1 MERGEQVN
9 EIPLKPEMLDTLLTL
24 QQAEITEHEIYRRIG
39 EVTPDPHNNEV
50 LARIATQEYEHYLIW
65 KKYSGRDIAPARLRV
80 WYYYLM
86 ARILG
91 ITFAIKLMEGVEKRA
106 QGTYHEIGTIIP
118 EVKEIV
124 AHEEAHE
131 RELIGLLDEERLR
144 YVGSVVLG
152 LNDALVEFTG
162 TLAGLT
168 FALQNSQVIA
178 MAGLITGVAASLSMG
193 ASEYLSQK
201 SDEGSENALKAA
213 FYTGMTY
220 IITVVLLVL
229 PFLLLSNPYFAL
241 PITLASAILV
251 IFLFTFYISIAKDLP
266 FVRRFLEMAAI
277 SMGIAAISFVIGL
290 IIRVVLHVDV

>member
-1 MERGEQVN
+1 MIEK
-9 EIPLKPEMLDTLLTL
+9 PLTQKTSATLLKL
-24 QQAEITEHEIYRRIG
+24 QQAEITEYRIYQKIAAA
-39 EVTPDPHNNEV
+39 TTDPHNREI
-50 LARIATQEYEHYLIW
+50 LTRIAEQENEHYRIW
-65 KKYSGRDIAPARLRV
+65 KKYTGRDVAPDLYRV
-80 WYYYLM
+80 WYYYLL

-91 ITFAIKLMEGVEKRA
+91 ITFAIKLMEGIEKRA
-106 QGTYHEIGTIIP
+106 QHVYRELGTIIP

-201 SDEGSENALKAA
+201 SGEGSQNAGKAA
-213 FYTGMTY
+213 LYTGTAY
-220 IITVVLLVL
+220 IFTVFLLVL
-229 PFLLLSNPYFAL
+229 PFLLFSNPYVAL
-241 PITLASAILV
+241 PITLGCAILV

-266 FVRRFLEMAAI
+266 FVRRFLEMVAI
-277 SMGIAAISFVIGL
+277 SMGIAGISFVIGL
-290 IIRVVLHVDV
+290 IIRMVLHVDV

>member
-1 MERGEQVN
+1 M
-9 EIPLKPEMLDTLLTL
+9 IKKPLTQKTSATLLKL
-24 QQAEITEHEIYRRIG
+24 QQAEITEYRIYQKIAAA
-39 EVTPDPHNNEV
+39 TTDPHNREI
-50 LARIATQEYEHYLIW
+50 LTRIAEQENEHYLIW
-65 KKYSGRDIAPARLRV
+65 KKYTGRDVAPDLYRV
-80 WYYYLM
+80 WYYYLL

-91 ITFAIKLMEGVEKRA
+91 ITFAIKLMEGIEKRA
-106 QGTYHEIGTIIP
+106 QQTYREIGTIIP

-201 SDEGSENALKAA
+201 SGGGSQNPGKAA
-213 FYTGMTY
+213 FYTGTAY
-220 IITVVLLVL
+220 IFTVFLLVL
-229 PFLLLSNPYFAL
+229 PFLVFSNPYVAL
-241 PITLASAILV
+241 PITLGCAILV

-266 FVRRFLEMAAI
+266 FVRRFLEMVAI
-277 SMGIAAISFVIGL
+277 SMGIAGISFVIGL
-290 IIRVVLHVDV
+290 IIRMVLHVDV

>member
-1 MERGEQVN
+1 MIEK
-9 EIPLKPEMLDTLLTL
+9 PLTQKTSATLLNL
-24 QQAEITEHEIYRRIG
+24 QQAEITEYRIYQKIAAAI
-39 EVTPDPHNNEV
+39 TDPHNREI
-50 LARIATQEYEHYLIW
+50 LTRIAEQENEHYLIW
-65 KKYSGRDIAPARLRV
+65 KKYTGRDVAPDLYRV
-80 WYYYLM
+80 WYYYLL

-91 ITFAIKLMEGVEKRA
+91 ITFAIKLMEGIEKRA
-106 QGTYHEIGTIIP
+106 QHVYRELGTIIP

-201 SDEGSENALKAA
+201 SGEGSQNAGKAA
-213 FYTGMTY
+213 LYTGTAY
-220 IITVVLLVL
+220 IFTVFLLVL
-229 PFLLLSNPYFAL
+229 PFLLFSNPYVAL
-241 PITLASAILV
+241 PITLGCAILV

-266 FVRRFLEMAAI
+266 FVRRFLEMVAI
-277 SMGIAAISFVIGL
+277 SMGIAGISFVIGL
-290 IIRVVLHVDV
+290 IIRMVLHVDL

>member
-1 MERGEQVN
+1 MIEK
-9 EIPLKPEMLDTLLTL
+9 PLTQKTSATLLKL
-24 QQAEITEHEIYRRIG
+24 QQAEITEYRIYQKIAAA
-39 EVTPDPHNNEV
+39 TTDPHNREI
-50 LARIATQEYEHYLIW
+50 LTRIAEQENEHYRIW
-65 KKYSGRDIAPARLRV
+65 KKYTGRDVAPDLYRV
-80 WYYYLM
+80 WYYYLL

-91 ITFAIKLMEGVEKRA
+91 ITFAIKLMEGIEKRA
-106 QGTYHEIGTIIP
+106 QQTYREIGTIIP

-201 SDEGSENALKAA
+201 SGEGSQNAGKAA
-213 FYTGMTY
+213 LYTGTAY
-220 IITVVLLVL
+220 IFTVFLLVL
-229 PFLLLSNPYFAL
+229 PFLLFSNPYVAL
-241 PITLASAILV
+241 PITLGCAILV

-266 FVRRFLEMAAI
+266 FVRRFLEMVAI
-277 SMGIAAISFVIGL
+277 SMGIAGISFVIGL
-290 IIRVVLHVDV
+290 IIRMVLHVDV

>member
-1 MERGEQVN
+1 MIEK
-9 EIPLKPEMLDTLLTL
+9 PLTQKTSATLLKL
-24 QQAEITEHEIYRRIG
+24 QQAEITEYRIYQKIAAA
-39 EVTPDPHNNEV
+39 TTDPHNREI
-50 LARIATQEYEHYLIW
+50 LTRIAEQENEHYRIW
-65 KKYSGRDIAPARLRV
+65 KKYTGRDVAPDLYRV
-80 WYYYLM
+80 WYYYLL

-91 ITFAIKLMEGVEKRA
+91 ITFAIKLMEGIEKRA
-106 QGTYHEIGTIIP
+106 QHVYRELGTIIP

-201 SDEGSENALKAA
+201 SGEGSQNAGKAA
-213 FYTGMTY
+213 LYTGTAY
-220 IITVVLLVL
+220 IFTVFLLVL
-229 PFLLLSNPYFAL
+229 PFLLFSNPYVAL
-241 PITLASAILV
+241 PITLGCAILV

-266 FVRRFLEMAAI
+266 FVRRFLEMVAI
-277 SMGIAAISFVIGL
+277 SMGIAGISFVIGL
-290 IIRVVLHVDV
+290 IIRMVLHVDL

>member
-1 MERGEQVN
+1 MIEK
-9 EIPLKPEMLDTLLTL
+9 PLTQKTSATLLKL
-24 QQAEITEHEIYRRIG
+24 QQAEITEYRIYQKIAAA
-39 EVTPDPHNNEV
+39 TTDPHNREI
-50 LARIATQEYEHYLIW
+50 LTRIAEQENEHYLIW
-65 KKYSGRDIAPARLRV
+65 KKYTGRDVAPDLYRV
-80 WYYYLM
+80 WYYYLL

-91 ITFAIKLMEGVEKRA
+91 ITFAIKLMEGIEKRA
-106 QGTYHEIGTIIP
+106 QQTYREIGTIIP

-201 SDEGSENALKAA
+201 SGGGSQNPGKAA
-213 FYTGMTY
+213 FYTGTAY
-220 IITVVLLVL
+220 IFTVFLLVL
-229 PFLLLSNPYFAL
+229 PFLLF
-241 PITLASAILV
+241 PIHTSPCRSRLDV
-251 IFLFTFYISIAKDLP
+251 
-266 FVRRFLEMAAI
+266 RFL
-277 SMGIAAISFVIGL
+277 SSSFS
-290 IIRVVLHVDV
+290 RSTYQ

>member
-1 MERGEQVN
+1 MIEK
-9 EIPLKPEMLDTLLTL
+9 PLTQKTSATIIML
-24 QQAEITEHEIYRRIG
+24 QQAEITEHQIYQKIAAA
-39 EVTPDPHNNEV
+39 TSDPHNRET
-50 LARIATQEYEHYLIW
+50 LTRIAEQENEHYLIW
-65 KKYSGRDIAPARLRV
+65 KKYTGRDVAPDVYRV
-80 WYYYLM
+80 WFYYLL
-86 ARILG
+86 ACILG
-91 ITFAIKLMEGVEKRA
+91 ITFAIKLMEGIEKRA
-106 QGTYHEIGTIIP
+106 QHIYRQIGTIIP

-124 AHEEAHE
+124 AHEESHE

-144 YVGSVVLG
+144 YLGSVVLG

-201 SDEGSENALKAA
+201 SEEGSQNAGKAA
-213 FYTGMTY
+213 LYTGTAY
-220 IITVVLLVL
+220 IFTVFLLVL
-229 PFLLLSNPYFAL
+229 PFLVFSNPYFAL

-251 IFLFTFYISIAKDLP
+251 IFFFTFYISIAKDLP

-290 IIRVVLHVDV
+290 MIRVVLH

>member
-1 MERGEQVN
+1 MIEN
-9 EIPLKPEMLDTLLTL
+9 PLTQKTFATLLML
-24 QQAEITEHEIYRRIG
+24 QKAEITEHRIYQKIAA
-39 EVTPDPHNNEV
+39 VTSDPHNREI
-50 LARIATQEYEHYLIW
+50 LTRIAEQENEHYRIW
-65 KKYSGRDIAPARLRV
+65 KKYTGRDVAPDLYRV
-80 WYYYLM
+80 WYYYLL

-91 ITFAIKLMEGVEKRA
+91 ITFAIKLMEGIEKRA
-106 QGTYHEIGTIIP
+106 QQTYREIGTIIP
-118 EVKEIV
+118 EVKDIV

-131 RELIGLLDEERLR
+131 HELIGLLDEERLR

-201 SDEGSENALKAA
+201 SSEGSQNPGKAA
-213 FYTGMTY
+213 LYTGTAY
-220 IITVVLLVL
+220 IFTVFLLVL
-229 PFLLLSNPYFAL
+229 PFLVFSNPYVAL
-241 PITLASAILV
+241 PITLGFAILV
-251 IFLFTFYISIAKDLP
+251 IFFFTFYISIAKDLP

-277 SMGIAAISFVIGL
+277 SMGIAGISFVIGL
-290 IIRVVLHVDV
+290 AIRMVLHVDV

>member
-1 MERGEQVN
+1 MSEQ
-9 EIPLKPEMLDTLLTL
+9 PLSPDMVGTLITL
-24 QQAEITEHEIYRRIG
+24 QQGEITEHQIYQKIAAA
-39 EVTPDPHNNEV
+39 TSDPHNRVV
-50 LARIATQEYEHYLIW
+50 LTRIAVQEYEHYLIW
-65 KKYSGRDIAPARLRV
+65 KKYTRRDIAPKAHLVWSYYFLARF
-80 WYYYLM
+80 
-86 ARILG
+86 LG

-106 QGTYHEIGTIIP
+106 QGIYREVGMIIP
-118 EVKEIV
+118 EVREIV

-168 FALQNSQVIA
+168 FAIQNSQVIA

-201 SDEGSENALKAA
+201 SGGGSGDAVKAA
-213 FYTGMTY
+213 LYTGIAY
-220 IITVVLLVL
+220 IVTVCLLVL
-229 PFLLLSNPYFAL
+229 PFLFLSNPYFAL
-241 PITLASAILV
+241 PITMASAILV

-266 FVRRFLEMAAI
+266 FVRRFFEMAAI

-290 IIRVVLHVDV
+290 MIRVLMHVDV

>member
-1 MERGEQVN
+1 MIEK
-9 EIPLKPEMLDTLLTL
+9 PLTQKTSATLFKL
-24 QQAEITEHEIYRRIG
+24 QQAEITEYHIYQKIAAA
-39 EVTPDPHNNEV
+39 TTDPHNREI
-50 LARIATQEYEHYLIW
+50 LTRIAEQENEHYLIW
-65 KKYSGRDIAPARLRV
+65 KKYTGRDVAPDLYRV
-80 WYYYLM
+80 WYYYLL

-91 ITFAIKLMEGVEKRA
+91 ITFAIKLMEGIEKRA
-106 QGTYHEIGTIIP
+106 QHVYRELGTIIP

-201 SDEGSENALKAA
+201 SGEGSQNAGKAA
-213 FYTGMTY
+213 LYTGTAY
-220 IITVVLLVL
+220 IFTVFLLVL
-229 PFLLLSNPYFAL
+229 PFLLFSNPYVAL
-241 PITLASAILV
+241 PITLGCAILV
-251 IFLFTFYISIAKDLP
+251 IFFFTFYISIAKDLP
-266 FVRRFLEMAAI
+266 FVRRFLEMVAI
-277 SMGIAAISFVIGL
+277 SMGIAGISFVIGL
-290 IIRVVLHVDV
+290 IIRMVLHVDV

>member
-1 MERGEQVN
+1 MIEK
-9 EIPLKPEMLDTLLTL
+9 PLTQMTSATLIML
-24 QQAEITEHEIYRRIG
+24 QQAEITEHRIYQKIAAA
-39 EVTPDPHNNEV
+39 TSDPHNRET
-50 LARIATQEYEHYLIW
+50 LTRIAEQENEHYLIW
-65 KKYSGRDIAPARLRV
+65 KKYTGRDIAPDVYRV
-80 WYYYLM
+80 WFYYLL

-91 ITFAIKLMEGVEKRA
+91 ITFAIKLMEGIEKRA
-106 QGTYHEIGTIIP
+106 QHTYREIGTIIP
-118 EVKEIV
+118 EVREIV
-124 AHEEAHE
+124 AHEESHE

-178 MAGLITGVAASLSMG
+178 MAGLITGIAASLSMG

-201 SDEGSENALKAA
+201 SEEGSQNAGKAA
-213 FYTGMTY
+213 LYTGTAY
-220 IITVVLLVL
+220 IFTVFLLVL
-229 PFLLLSNPYFAL
+229 PFLVFSNPYFAL

-251 IFLFTFYISIAKDLP
+251 IFFFTFYISIAKDLP

-290 IIRVVLHVDV
+290 MIRVVLHVDA

>member
-1 MERGEQVN
+1 MIEK
-9 EIPLKPEMLDTLLTL
+9 PLTQKTSATLLKL
-24 QQAEITEHEIYRRIG
+24 QQAEITEYRIYQKIAAA
-39 EVTPDPHNNEV
+39 TTDPHNREI
-50 LARIATQEYEHYLIW
+50 LTRIAEQENEHYLIW
-65 KKYSGRDIAPARLRV
+65 KKYTGRDVAPDLYRV
-80 WYYYLM
+80 WYYYLL

-91 ITFAIKLMEGVEKRA
+91 ITFAIKLMEGIEKRA
-106 QGTYHEIGTIIP
+106 QHVYREIGTIIP

-201 SDEGSENALKAA
+201 SGGGSQNAGKAA
-213 FYTGMTY
+213 LYTGTAY
-220 IITVVLLVL
+220 IFTVFLLVL
-229 PFLLLSNPYFAL
+229 PFLLFSNPYVAL
-241 PITLASAILV
+241 PITLGCAILV

-266 FVRRFLEMAAI
+266 FVRRFLEMVAI

-290 IIRVVLHVDV
+290 IIRMVLHVDV

>member
-1 MERGEQVN
+1 MIEK
-9 EIPLKPEMLDTLLTL
+9 PLTQKTSATLLKL
-24 QQAEITEHEIYRRIG
+24 QQAEITEYRIYQKIAAA
-39 EVTPDPHNNEV
+39 TTDPHNREI
-50 LARIATQEYEHYLIW
+50 LTRIAEQENEHYLIW
-65 KKYSGRDIAPARLRV
+65 KKYTGRDVAPDLYRV
-80 WYYYLM
+80 WYYYLL

-91 ITFAIKLMEGVEKRA
+91 ITFAIKLMEGIEKRA
-106 QGTYHEIGTIIP
+106 QHVYRELGTIIP

-178 MAGLITGVAASLSMG
+178 MVGLITGISASLSMG

-201 SDEGSENALKAA
+201 SGGGSQNPGKAA
-213 FYTGMTY
+213 FYTGTAY
-220 IITVVLLVL
+220 IFTVFLLVL
-229 PFLLLSNPYFAL
+229 PFLLFSNPYVAL
-241 PITLASAILV
+241 PITLGCAILV
-251 IFLFTFYISIAKDLP
+251 IFFFTFYISIAKDLP
-266 FVRRFLEMAAI
+266 FVRRFLEMVAI
-277 SMGIAAISFVIGL
+277 SMGIAGISFVIGL
-290 IIRVVLHVDV
+290 IIRMVLHVNI

>member
-1 MERGEQVN
+1 MS

-65 KKYSGRDIAPARLRV
+65 KNYTGRDIAPVRLRV

-91 ITFAIKLMEGVEKRA
+91 ITFAIKLMEGIEKRA
-106 QGTYHEIGTIIP
+106 QGTYHEIGMVIP

-178 MAGLITGVAASLSMG
+178 MAGLITGIAASLSMG

-213 FYTGMTY
+213 FYTGITY

-229 PFLLLSNPYFAL
+229 PFLFLSNPYFAL

>member
-1 MERGEQVN
+1 MMEK
-9 EIPLKPEMLDTLLTL
+9 PLTQKTSATLLKL
-24 QQAEITEHEIYRRIG
+24 QQAEITEYHIYQKIAAA
-39 EVTPDPHNNEV
+39 TTDPHNREI
-50 LARIATQEYEHYLIW
+50 LTRIAEQENEHYLIW
-65 KKYSGRDIAPARLRV
+65 KKYTGRDVVPDLYRV
-80 WYYYLM
+80 WYYYLL

-91 ITFAIKLMEGVEKRA
+91 ITFAIKLMEGIEKRA
-106 QGTYHEIGTIIP
+106 QHVYRELGTIIP

-201 SDEGSENALKAA
+201 SGEGSQNAGKAA
-213 FYTGMTY
+213 LYTGTAY
-220 IITVVLLVL
+220 IFTVFLLVL
-229 PFLLLSNPYFAL
+229 PFLLFSNPYVAL
-241 PITLASAILV
+241 PITLGCAILV

-266 FVRRFLEMAAI
+266 FVRRFLEMVAI
-277 SMGIAAISFVIGL
+277 SMGIAGISFVIGL
-290 IIRVVLHVDV
+290 IIRMVLHVDL

>member
-1 MERGEQVN
+1 MMEK
-9 EIPLKPEMLDTLLTL
+9 PLTQKTSATLLKL
-24 QQAEITEHEIYRRIG
+24 QQAEITEYHIYQKIAAA
-39 EVTPDPHNNEV
+39 TTDPHNREI
-50 LARIATQEYEHYLIW
+50 LTRIAEQENEHYLIW
-65 KKYSGRDIAPARLRV
+65 KKYTGRDVVPDLYRV
-80 WYYYLM
+80 WYYYLL

-91 ITFAIKLMEGVEKRA
+91 ITFAIKLMEGIEKRA
-106 QGTYHEIGTIIP
+106 QHVYRELGTIIP

-201 SDEGSENALKAA
+201 SGEGSQNAGKAA
-213 FYTGMTY
+213 LYTGTAY
-220 IITVVLLVL
+220 IFTVFLLVL
-229 PFLLLSNPYFAL
+229 PFLLFSNPYVAL
-241 PITLASAILV
+241 PITLGCAILV

-266 FVRRFLEMAAI
+266 FVRRFLEMVAI
-277 SMGIAAISFVIGL
+277 SMGIAGISFVIGL
-290 IIRVVLHVDV
+290 IIRMVLHVDV

>member
-1 MERGEQVN
+1 MS

-24 QQAEITEHEIYRRIG
+24 QQAEITEHEIYRRIW

-65 KKYSGRDIAPARLRV
+65 KNYTMRDIAPVRLRV

-91 ITFAIKLMEGVEKRA
+91 ITFAIKLMEGIEKRA
-106 QGTYHEIGTIIP
+106 QGTYHGIGMVIP

-178 MAGLITGVAASLSMG
+178 MAGLITGIAASLSMG

-201 SDEGSENALKAA
+201 SDEGSKNALKAA
-213 FYTGMTY
+213 FYTGITY
-220 IITVVLLVL
+220 IITVFLLVL

-241 PITLASAILV
+241 PITLVSAVLV
-251 IFLFTFYISIAKDLP
+251 IFLFTFYISVAKDLP
-266 FVRRFLEMAAI
+266 FVRRFLEMVAI

-290 IIRVVLHVDV
+290 MIRVVLHVDL

>member
-1 MERGEQVN
+1 MIEK
-9 EIPLKPEMLDTLLTL
+9 PLTQKTSATLLNL
-24 QQAEITEHEIYRRIG
+24 QQAEITEYRIYQKIAAAI
-39 EVTPDPHNNEV
+39 TDPHNREI
-50 LARIATQEYEHYLIW
+50 LTRIAEQENEHYLIW
-65 KKYSGRDIAPARLRV
+65 KKYTGRDVAPDLYRV
-80 WYYYLM
+80 WYYYLL

-91 ITFAIKLMEGVEKRA
+91 ITFAIKLMEGIEKRA
-106 QGTYHEIGTIIP
+106 QHVYRELGTIIP

-178 MAGLITGVAASLSMG
+178 MVGLITGISASLSMG

-201 SDEGSENALKAA
+201 SGEGSQNAGKAA
-213 FYTGMTY
+213 LYTGTAY
-220 IITVVLLVL
+220 IFTVFLLVL
-229 PFLLLSNPYFAL
+229 PFLLFSNPYVAL
-241 PITLASAILV
+241 PITLAGAILV
-251 IFLFTFYISIAKDLP
+251 IFFFTFYISIAKDLP
-266 FVRRFLEMAAI
+266 FVRRFLEMVAI
-277 SMGIAAISFVIGL
+277 SMGIAGISFVIGL
-290 IIRVVLHVDV
+290 IIRMVLHVNI